1 MPIKIAI
8 LDLYDGHPNQGMR
21 CFQDIILSYGDS
33 NQTEIVYRIFD
44 VRGANEIPD
53 TDFDIYFC
61 SGGPGS
67 PVDSEG
73 SEWENNFFGLIEKLQ
88 IINKD
93 PLTTA
98 KKFVFF
104 VCHSFQLFCRKY
116 QLGKVSERRSTSFG
130 VFPIHKTE
138 AAEFDMLFG
147 ELPEPF
153 FAADSRDWQVTE
165 PDYLKLE
172 EMGAHI
178 LAIEKE
184 RPHVS
189 LERCMMAVRFNDYFY
204 GTQFHPE
211 ADPVGM
217 KQHFLNE
224 EKKQQ
229 VIDTHGIEKYTS
241 MLTSLDDP
249 QKLQYTQDKI
259 LPVFLNFAIKSGQEA

>member
-8 LDLYDGHPNQGMR
+8 LDLYDGHDNQGMR
-21 CFQDIILSYGDS
+21 CFQDIILSYRDTS
-33 NQTEIVYRIFD
+33 HTDITYQIFD

-53 TDFDIYFC
+53 TAFDIYLC

-88 IINKD
+88 NINND
-93 PLTTA
+93 PLKTD

-104 VCHSFQLFCRKY
+104 VCHSFQLYCRQY
-116 QLGKVSERRSTSFG
+116 QLGKVSMRKSTSFG

-138 AAEFDMLFG
+138 AADFDILFA

-153 FAADSRDWQVTE
+153 YAADSRDWQVTE
-165 PDYLKLE
+165 PNYLKLE
-172 EMGAHI
+172 EMGACI
-178 LAIEKE
+178 LAIEKD
-184 RPHVS
+184 RPHVG
-189 LERCMMAVRFNDYFY
+189 LERAMMAVRFSDYFY

-211 ADPVGM
+211 ADPAGM
-217 KQHFLNE
+217 KKHFLTA

-229 VIDTHGIEKYTS
+229 VIETHGIEKYTS

-249 QKLQYTQDKI
+249 QKLQFTQDKI
-259 LPVFLNFAIKSGQEA
+259 LPVFLNFAINSRQEA